1 MSNQANIKVIDLGY
15 MDYQS
20 TWDLQKGYHQK
31 VLNGD
36 TPDTLL
42 LVEHEPVYTLGKN
55 ANENHLLQSAPEDAK
70 IFHIERGG
78 DITYHGPGQLV
89 GYPILDLHRYTT
101 SISWYMRRLEQ
112 VIIDTLNEYGIKAGV
127 KEGLTGVWVGDE
139 KIGAQGV
146 RISRW
151 VTMHGFA
158 LNVNTD
164 LDYYSGIIPC
174 GIFEYGVTSMEK
186 IVGEKLNMGKV
197 KKSILKS
204 FHQAFQNQEK
214 AGVN

>member
-1 MSNQANIKVIDLGY
+1 MPNQANIKVIDLGY

-36 TPDTLL
+36 TPDMLL

-112 VIIDTLNEYGIKAGV
+112 VIIDTLNEYGIKADV

-186 IVGEKLNMGKV
+186 IVGEKLNMGGV

-204 FHQAFQNQEK
+204 FHQAFQKQEK
-214 AGVN
+214 ASVN

>member
-36 TPDTLL
+36 TTDTLL
-42 LVEHEPVYTLGKN
+42 LVEHESVYTLGKN

-89 GYPILDLHRYTT
+89 GYPILDLHRYNT

-112 VIIDTLNEYGIKAGV
+112 VIIDTLNEYGIKADV

>member
-20 TWDLQKGYHQK
+20 TWDLQKGYHKK

-36 TPDTLL
+36 TTDTLL
-42 LVEHEPVYTLGKN
+42 LVEHESVYTLGKN

-164 LDYYSGIIPC
+164 LDYYLSLIHI
-174 GIFEYGVTSMEK
+174 
-186 IVGEKLNMGKV
+186 
-197 KKSILKS
+197 
-204 FHQAFQNQEK
+204 
-214 AGVN
+214 

>member
-20 TWDLQKGYHQK
+20 TWDLQKGYHKK

-36 TPDTLL
+36 TTDTLL
-42 LVEHEPVYTLGKN
+42 LVEHESVYTLGKN

-112 VIIDTLNEYGIKAGV
+112 VIIDTLNEYGIKADV

>member
-36 TPDTLL
+36 TTDTLL
-42 LVEHEPVYTLGKN
+42 LVEHESVYTLGKN

-70 IFHIERGG
+70 TFHIERGG

-89 GYPILDLHRYTT
+89 GYPILDLHRYNT

>member
-1 MSNQANIKVIDLGY
+1 MPNQTNIKVIDLGY

-31 VLNGD
+31 VLDGD
-36 TPDTLL
+36 TTDTLL
-42 LVEHEPVYTLGKN
+42 LVEHESVYTLGKN

-112 VIIDTLNEYGIKAGV
+112 VIIDTLNEYEIKADV

-164 LDYYSGIIPC
+164 LDYYRGIIPC

-186 IVGEKLNMGKV
+186 IIGEKLNMGEV

-204 FHQAFQNQEK
+204 FHQAFQKQEK
-214 AGVN
+214 ASVN

>member
-1 MSNQANIKVIDLGY
+1 MSNQGNIKVIDLGY

-20 TWDLQKGYHQK
+20 TWDLQKGYHKK

-36 TPDTLL
+36 TTDTLL
-42 LVEHEPVYTLGKN
+42 LVEHESVYTLGKN

-204 FHQAFQNQEK
+204 FHQAFQNHEK

>member
-1 MSNQANIKVIDLGY
+1 MPNQTNIKVIDLGY

-36 TPDTLL
+36 TTDTLL
-42 LVEHEPVYTLGKN
+42 LVEHESVYTLGKN

-112 VIIDTLNEYGIKAGV
+112 VIIDTLNEYEIKAARANINV
-127 KEGLTGVWVGDE
+127 YIESSVG
-139 KIGAQGV
+139 IGE
-146 RISRW
+146 
-151 VTMHGFA
+151 HP
-158 LNVNTD
+158 D
-164 LDYYSGIIPC
+164 LVSAIDS
-174 GIFEYGVTSMEK
+174 EMT
-186 IVGEKLNMGKV
+186 KLAEAEDKLDT
-197 KKSILKS
+197 LKD
-204 FHQAFQNQEK
+204 NYL
-214 AGVN
+214 G

>member
-1 MSNQANIKVIDLGY
+1 MPNQANIKVIDLGY

-36 TPDTLL
+36 TTDTLL
-42 LVEHEPVYTLGKN
+42 LVEHESVYTLGKN

-214 AGVN
+214 ASVN

>member
-1 MSNQANIKVIDLGY
+1 MPNQTNIKVIDLGY

-20 TWDLQKGYHQK
+20 TWDLQKGYHKK

-36 TPDTLL
+36 TTDTLL
-42 LVEHEPVYTLGKN
+42 LVEHESVYTLGKN

-112 VIIDTLNEYGIKAGV
+112 VIIDTLNEYGIKADV

>member
-1 MSNQANIKVIDLGY
+1 MSNQANINAIDLGY

-20 TWDLQKGYHQK
+20 TLDLQKGYHKK

-36 TPDTLL
+36 TADTLL
-42 LVEHEPVYTLGKN
+42 LVEHESVYTLGKN

>member
-1 MSNQANIKVIDLGY
+1 MPNQANIKVIDLGY

-78 DITYHGPGQLV
+78 
-89 GYPILDLHRYTT
+89 
-101 SISWYMRRLEQ
+101 
-112 VIIDTLNEYGIKAGV
+112 
-127 KEGLTGVWVGDE
+127 
-139 KIGAQGV
+139 
-146 RISRW
+146 
-151 VTMHGFA
+151 
-158 LNVNTD
+158 
-164 LDYYSGIIPC
+164 
-174 GIFEYGVTSMEK
+174 
-186 IVGEKLNMGKV
+186 
-197 KKSILKS
+197 
-204 FHQAFQNQEK
+204 
-214 AGVN
+214 

>member
-20 TWDLQKGYHQK
+20 TWDLQKGYHKK

-36 TPDTLL
+36 TTDTLL
-42 LVEHEPVYTLGKN
+42 LVEHESVYTLGKN
-55 ANENHLLQSAPEDAK
+55 ANKNHLLQSAPEDAK

-89 GYPILDLHRYTT
+89 GYPILDLHRYNT

-112 VIIDTLNEYGIKAGV
+112 VIIDTLNEYGIKADV

-214 AGVN
+214 ARLN

>member
-1 MSNQANIKVIDLGY
+1 MSNQTNIKVIDLGY

-36 TPDTLL
+36 TTDTLL
-42 LVEHEPVYTLGKN
+42 LVEHESVYTLGKN

-112 VIIDTLNEYGIKAGV
+112 VIIDTLNEYEIKADV

-186 IVGEKLNMGKV
+186 IIGEKLNMGEV

-214 AGVN
+214 VGVN